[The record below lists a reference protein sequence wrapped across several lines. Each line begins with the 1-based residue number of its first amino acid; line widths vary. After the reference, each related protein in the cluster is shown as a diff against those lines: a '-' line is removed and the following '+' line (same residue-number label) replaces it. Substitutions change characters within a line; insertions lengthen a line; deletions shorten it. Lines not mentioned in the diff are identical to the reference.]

1 VTVPNAEF
9 SSLQIENFGRR
20 DKMWFHPILQLRRDT
35 TPEQLQSLLPKMQK
49 LLMDHPKIERTPRV
63 RFLAIGPQ
71 SLDVEIF
78 SYVLTPDYDEF
89 LVVQEELLVRLLQL
103 IAQEGTGL
111 AVPTQLTV
119 LSRDPL
125 RPDPDGKL
133 GPSSSS

>member
-1 VTVPNAEF
+1 
-9 SSLQIENFGRR
+9 
-20 DKMWFHPILQLRRDT
+20 
-35 TPEQLQSLLPKMQK
+35 MQK

-78 SYVLTPDYDEF
+78 SYVLTPNYDEF
-89 LVVQEELLVRLLQL
+89 LVVQEELLIRLLDL

-133 GPSSSS
+133 EPSSTS